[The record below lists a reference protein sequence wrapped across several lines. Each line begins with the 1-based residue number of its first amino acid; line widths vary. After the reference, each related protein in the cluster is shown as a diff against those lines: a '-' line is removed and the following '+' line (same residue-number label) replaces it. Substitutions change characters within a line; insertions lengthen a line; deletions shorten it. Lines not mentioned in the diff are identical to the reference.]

1 MDAAAT
7 VEKETVDAMCTLKR
21 DRAFVSLEEG
31 RQAAKDIRA
40 ASQAAGM
47 AEMTM
52 EEIDAVIAEC
62 RREWRQ
68 SVSQ

>member
-1 MDAAAT
+1 MDAVLTLEKAT
-7 VEKETVDAMCTLKR
+7 VDETSALKR
-21 DRAFVSLEEG
+21 DRAFVSLQEG
-31 RQAAKDIRA
+31 RQAAEDIRA

-47 AEMTM
+47 TEMTM

-68 SVSQ
+68 SKGQ